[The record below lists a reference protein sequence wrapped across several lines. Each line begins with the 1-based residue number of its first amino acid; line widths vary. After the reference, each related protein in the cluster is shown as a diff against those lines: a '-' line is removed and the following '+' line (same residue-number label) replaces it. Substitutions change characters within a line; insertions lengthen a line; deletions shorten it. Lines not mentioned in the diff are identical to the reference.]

1 MVGPREWSGEGEKL
15 RSTGLLPSKT
25 SMFVYL
31 ATRYVEGS
39 VTSVSL
45 DLVQQA
51 IRPDIKAKTGFKVVF
66 NATCADVFSSSYKQN
81 KFNLLREQSEGY
93 SKLTVEL
100 TSALG
105 PGHIP
110 STARPPESFE
120 AIQRRARPVWEKII
134 SLIGF
139 FDLDPNK
146 ALDIILDVMSVDL
159 TSHYTFFF
167 ALLSFSPWARPST
180 LSYDESSMSTD
191 PKPDQFRGKTLDEVL
206 NLADPRSQWSNAD
219 MAPGSRV
226 LAQILGFKLN
236 YYQSTDVPETPKS
249 LYLTAALLIRE
260 GLVALEDLYPHVRA
274 FVNILSLPYL
284 KNYLFIAISRRL

>member
-1 MVGPREWSGEGEKL
+1 MG
-15 RSTGLLPSKT
+15 
-25 SMFVYL
+25 
-31 ATRYVEGS
+31 
-39 VTSVSL
+39 
-45 DLVQQA
+45 
-51 IRPDIKAKTGFKVVF
+51 
-66 NATCADVFSSSYKQN
+66 
-81 KFNLLREQSEGY
+81 
-93 SKLTVEL
+93 
-100 TSALG
+100 
-105 PGHIP
+105 
-110 STARPPESFE
+110 
-120 AIQRRARPVWEKII
+120 KII

-206 NLADPRSQWSNAD
+206 NLADPRSQWSNSD
-219 MAPGSRV
+219 MAPGTRV

-249 LYLTAALLIRE
+249 LYLTAALLIRK